1 MKHVSNDRPALRRTI
16 RTTDGRCQIVAE
28 TTLLP
33 TPWFYIFFGCGCL
46 SSFVA
51 TVIPSGFCFSNEK
64 TLKDT
69 TTAILQRGENESD
82 SGHRPVLMLQAG

>member
-1 MKHVSNDRPALRRTI
+1 MKHASNDLPALRRTI
-16 RTTDGRCQIVAE
+16 RTTDDRCHIVAE

-33 TPWFYIFFGCGCL
+33 TLWFYIVFVCDGL
-46 SSFVA
+46 SSFVV

-69 TTAILQRGENESD
+69 ITAVLQRVENEPD
-82 SGHRPVLMLQAG
+82 SGRRPALLLQAG